1 VLCLERFQGCLMLVE
16 NKEIF
21 LYTSAFENF
30 TIMDICVVSFL
41 YMLSPQGEFCIW
53 KHMLI

>member
-1 VLCLERFQGCLMLVE
+1 MLVE